1 MNLKEN
7 MKRFGTK
14 NLSEQMIGNRLN
26 RVDPK
31 DIEKYKQN
39 EVVKLI
45 NMKVM
50 DYVPT
55 AAKLIEKDLK
65 AAGMKLENG
74 LSITPDEIKKY
85 MDMAIANYKE
95 MFRSV
100 R

>member
-1 MNLKEN
+1 
-7 MKRFGTK
+7 
-14 NLSEQMIGNRLN
+14 
-26 RVDPK
+26 
-31 DIEKYKQN
+31 
-39 EVVKLI
+39 
-45 NMKVM
+45 MKVM